1 MCLDNY
7 VLIAELV
14 TYLFVREFIIIV
26 LFAPN
31 NTNKGRQSEDKC
43 LASRP
48 NAYGNLSRNF

>member
-14 TYLFVREFIIIV
+14 TYLFIREFIIIV